1 MAVYRKGHLKEEL
14 AYWLFS
20 EGGRREGGREGGR
33 VGREG
38 KGEERE
44 IELFKVLNLIIYRLL
59 LCMCVL
65 LGNDLRSSA
74 RATRA
79 PNQ

>member
-14 AYWLFS
+14 VYWLFS
-20 EGGRREGGREGGR
+20 EGGGKEGGRE
-33 VGREG
+33 VGRKG

-44 IELFKVLNLIIYRLL
+44 IELFKVLNLMIYRLL

-65 LGNDLRSSA
+65 LGNDLRSST
-74 RATRA
+74 RATSA